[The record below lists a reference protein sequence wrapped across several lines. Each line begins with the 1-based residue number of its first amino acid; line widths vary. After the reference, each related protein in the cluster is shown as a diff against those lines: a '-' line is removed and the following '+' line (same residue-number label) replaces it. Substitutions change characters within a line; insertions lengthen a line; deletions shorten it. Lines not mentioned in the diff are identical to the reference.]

1 MPTTP
6 AAECKL
12 SYQVY
17 GDGSIRTTLTYDPVE
32 GLGDMPEFGVM
43 FKFDADYDN
52 VTWYGMGP
60 EETYVDR
67 CEARKLVSTGT
78 KMRTGCSQH
87 TWKHPT
93 RGR

>member
-6 AAECKL
+6 ATECKL

-43 FKFDADYDN
+43 FKFDADYGQCN
-52 VTWYGMGP
+52 
-60 EETYVDR
+60 
-67 CEARKLVSTGT
+67 LVRHGTGRNLCGQ
-78 KMRTGCSQH
+78 M
-87 TWKHPT
+87 
-93 RGR
+93 